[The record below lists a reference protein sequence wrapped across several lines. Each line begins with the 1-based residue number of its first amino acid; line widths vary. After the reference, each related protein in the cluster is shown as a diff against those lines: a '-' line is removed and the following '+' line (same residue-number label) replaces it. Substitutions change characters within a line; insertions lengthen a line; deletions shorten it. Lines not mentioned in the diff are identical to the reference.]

1 MQGPRV
7 GIGQLGSRVPTPG
20 AVRGCA
26 RKSVPENRRAIRDL
40 LSFYANSEAELPR
53 ELAPPIRAWIRGY
66 VGSDSEP
73 ILRHLYD
80 RISMSVTTQGSS
92 QPGEVNR
99 RLTAIGLRPRSPQH
113 AVSWRP
119 VRDVGE
125 LVSPAVTADARA
137 HCCVEQRNDAY
148 PQRAQYLRSLNEARR
163 YGQRDDIGT
172 VVSVRPWAHLRVP
185 RSKGAQHVHS
195 VRG

>member
-20 AVRGCA
+20 GRAWLCA
-26 RKSVPENRRAIRDL
+26 KICAGEQESAIRDL

-66 VGSDSEP
+66 VGSESEL

-80 RISMSVTTQGSS
+80 RISMSVTNQGSS

-99 RLTAIGLRPRSPQH
+99 HRLTPTLTATRS
-113 AVSWRP
+113 
-119 VRDVGE
+119 E
-125 LVSPAVTADARA
+125 LAARA
-137 HCCVEQRNDAY
+137 RCR
-148 PQRAQYLRSLNEARR
+148 RAGIAGGHR
-163 YGQRDDIGT
+163 
-172 VVSVRPWAHLRVP
+172 
-185 RSKGAQHVHS
+185 
-195 VRG
+195 